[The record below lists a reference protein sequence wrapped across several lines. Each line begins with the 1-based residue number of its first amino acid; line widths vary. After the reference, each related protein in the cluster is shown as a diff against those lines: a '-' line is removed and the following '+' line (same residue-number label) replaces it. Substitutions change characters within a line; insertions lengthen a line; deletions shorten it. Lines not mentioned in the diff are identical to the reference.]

1 MYKAKNT
8 KKDIELHGQ
17 LFELMAL
24 YGSKENYAQELIDL
38 QKLYDINFGLK
49 PNEMLEV
56 LREAWKCGEKT
67 VSFIFVDTYLQTIQ
81 KYIHKMQGSV
91 TLF

>member
-1 MYKAKNT
+1 MYKT
-8 KKDIELHGQ
+8 PKKDLELHGQ

-49 PNEMLEV
+49 PNKMLEV
-56 LREAWKCGEKT
+56 LRECLKCGEKP
-67 VSFIFVDTYLQTIQ
+67 VSFIFVDTYLRNMPKNVQ
-81 KYIHKMQGSV
+81 KKQESV
-91 TLF
+91 NLF